1 MPQDRNNI
9 GGNTLK
15 LEPGMTFSN
24 EPGVDINGE
33 FGLPIEDCMVIT
45 EDGVRFLGGF
55 EPTALDRPFGRE
67 G

>member
-1 MPQDRNNI
+1 
-9 GGNTLK
+9 
-15 LEPGMTFSN
+15 MTFSN